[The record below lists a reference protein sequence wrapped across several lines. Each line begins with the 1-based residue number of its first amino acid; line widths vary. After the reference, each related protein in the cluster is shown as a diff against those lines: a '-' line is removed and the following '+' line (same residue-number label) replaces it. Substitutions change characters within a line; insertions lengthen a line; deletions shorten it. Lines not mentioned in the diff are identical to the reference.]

1 MKKQRNLLLATA
13 VAAVLLP
20 QAYAYAQGGALEE
33 IIVTAERRAT
43 TENTTAISMNVLSAE
58 DLASTQTKN
67 IADLQ
72 ASTPNVTINNPGGF
86 NSINIRGIGNSA
98 IQPSIQ
104 VGVAVLQDGLL
115 NAETI
120 TLSNQFL
127 DLGTVEVLRGPQGT
141 FIGTSSTGGAIRL
154 NSVKPS
160 LTDGTKGWVEGVLG
174 TYSDAKVSG
183 AVNLP
188 ISDTWA
194 ARLAFGT
201 EHRNSYFQS
210 LGTAT
215 GPNPTQGFQ
224 RQGSVNDQNAR
235 VSLLWAPNDKL
246 EAVWR
251 TEWNRS
257 DNEGSPAQPNP
268 RTFTNGLGVQTHSRY
283 WNSDTPADPNH
294 DPSILSINLRES
306 QFLGTVERHS
316 LEVNYKFDNDMTFR
330 SMTGFQHSENQY
342 IEDGDGSFASANVA
356 RNDVGPDNNYYSQEF
371 NLISAEGPFN
381 WIVGTSWFYRRTPVN
396 QIVEGYTCGID
407 PFSGAYTAC
416 PNELTSAFYSNTS
429 ALNIGPGLTG
439 PTLPN
444 LTVTNSLTTVR
455 TGGVFGQINWK
466 FTDTLELTAG
476 LRYNV
481 DRNFSEG
488 RYNGSGNRRIF
499 IGTAASPA
507 STAGTLNGVAAF
519 NGNCTPDITGIARYA
534 GVIDYAN
541 SRCTDV
547 GTRPAAW
554 KDENPTWKVGLNW
567 NPDDN
572 NFLYL
577 FYARGYKSGGSQTA
591 QPFVAEEVDD
601 YELGWKGTFLDGRAS
616 LSLGGFYNDY
626 QNIQQSVFLAT
637 SNNAGN
643 AVLNVGKATIQGVEM
658 EFNAKLG
665 GLGIQANAGWV
676 DSELGNIR
684 AIDRTVVPDRLVK
697 ANGAGNDLFQCA
709 AGVTPT
715 TFIPTTG
722 ANAGLPTLTA
732 NSTCADYSNFYVNVS
747 GQSNIY
753 SPELS
758 WGITLDYE
766 FLVGDATLTPRVSF
780 SHTDAQ
786 DVNLLR
792 REEFWQIPERELT
805 NASLTYAKGDWTA
818 QAFVNNVSDKTYIAA
833 IGTGGGLD
841 NNSVVYGAPRTIGI
855 RVRKAF

>member
-1 MKKQRNLLLATA
+1 MKKQSNLLLASA

-120 TLSNQFL
+120 TLGNQFL

-160 LTDGTKGWVEGVLG
+160 LTDGTKGFVEGVIG
-174 TYSDAKVSG
+174 TYSDAKVTG

-210 LGTAT
+210 AGTVT
-215 GPNPTQGFQ
+215 GPVPTQGWN

-235 VSLLWAPNDKL
+235 ISLLWAPNDNL
-246 EAVWR
+246 EAIWR

-257 DNEGSPAQPNP
+257 DNEGSPVQPNP
-268 RTFTNGLGVQTHSRY
+268 RTFTAANGQQVHSRY
-283 WNSDTPADPNH
+283 WNNDAPADPNH
-294 DPSILSINLRES
+294 DPSVLSINSRES
-306 QFLGTVERHS
+306 QFLGTIERHS
-316 LEVNYKFDNDMTFR
+316 LEVNYKFDNDITFR
-330 SMTGFQHSENQY
+330 SQTGFQHSENAY
-342 IEDGDGSFASANVA
+342 NEDGDGSFANASMV

-371 NLISAEGPFN
+371 NLISPEGPLN
-381 WIVGTSWFYRRTPVN
+381 WVVGASWFYRHTPVN
-396 QIVEGYTCGID
+396 QIAETYTCGIN
-407 PFSGAYTAC
+407 PVNGVFTAC
-416 PNELTSAFYSNTS
+416 PTEFFM
-429 ALNIGPGLTG
+429 NIGPGVTG

-444 LTVTNSLTTVR
+444 ITVTNALTTVR
-455 TGGVFGQINWK
+455 TGGVFGQVNWK

-481 DRNFSEG
+481 DRNYSTG
-488 RYNGSGNRRIF
+488 RYNGSGTRRIL
-499 IGTAASPA
+499 IGTAALPA
-507 STAGTLNGVAAF
+507 GGNVPAGATLNGAAAF
-519 NGNCTPDITGIARYA
+519 RGNCTADITAVPRYS
-534 GVIDYAN
+534 GLIDY
-541 SRCTDV
+541 SQSTCIDI
-547 GTRPAAW
+547 GGRPPAW
-554 KDENPTWKVGLNW
+554 KDETPTWKVGLNW

-572 NFLYL
+572 NFLYV

-591 QPFVAEEVDD
+591 QPFVGEQVDD
-601 YELGWKGTFLDGRAS
+601 YEAGWKGTFMDGRAN
-616 LSLGGFYNDY
+616 LSLGAFYNDY
-626 QNIQQSVFLAT
+626 QDIQQQVFLAT
-637 SNNAGN
+637 TNNAGN
-643 AVLNVGKATIQGVEM
+643 AVVNVGKATIQGVEA
-658 EFNAKLG
+658 EFNMKLAG
-665 GLGIQANAGWV
+665 FGIQANAGWV
-676 DSELGNIR
+676 DSELGSIS
-684 AIDRTVVPDRLVK
+684 AIDRTLVPDALVR
-697 ANGAGNDLFQCA
+697 AGGAGADLVQCA
-709 AGVTPT
+709 AGVTPV
-715 TFIPTTG
+715 IVG
-722 ANAGLPTLTA
+722 GVLAAG
-732 NSTCADYSNFYVNVS
+732 STCADYSPYYIGVS
-747 GQSNIY
+747 GLTNIY

-786 DVNLLR
+786 DVNLIR
-792 REEFWQIPERELT
+792 REEFWQIPKRELT
-805 NASLTYAKGDWTA
+805 NASVTYAKGDWTA
-818 QAFVNNVSDKTYIAA
+818 QAFVNNVTDKTYIAA

>member
-1 MKKQRNLLLATA
+1 MKKQTNLLLATA

-20 QAYAYAQGGALEE
+20 QAHAYAQGGALEE

-72 ASTPNVTINNPGGF
+72 TSTPNVTINNPGGF

-120 TLSNQFL
+120 TLGNQFL

-160 LTDGTKGWVEGVLG
+160 LTDGTKGWVEGIVG
-174 TYSDAKVSG
+174 NYSDAKVSG

-215 GPNPTQGFQ
+215 GPQPTQGFQ

-235 VSLLWAPNDKL
+235 ISLLWAPNDNL
-246 EAVWR
+246 EAIWR

-257 DNEGSPAQPNP
+257 DNEGSPVQPNP
-268 RTFTNGLGVQTHSRY
+268 RTFTNVAGNQVNSRY
-283 WNSDTPADPNH
+283 WLNDSPADPNH
-294 DPSILSINLRES
+294 DPSILSINSRET
-306 QFLGTVERHS
+306 QFLGTIERHS
-316 LEVNYKFDNDMTFR
+316 LEVNYKFANDMTLR
-330 SMTGFQHSENQY
+330 SQTGFQHSENAY
-342 IEDGDGSFASANVA
+342 IEDGDGTFANASMV

-381 WIVGTSWFYRRTPVN
+381 WIVGASWFYRHTPLN
-396 QIVEGYTCGID
+396 NIGETYTCGIN
-407 PFSGAYTAC
+407 PVNGVFTAC
-416 PNELTSAFYSNTS
+416 PTEFFA
-429 ALNIGPGLTG
+429 NIGPGVTG
-439 PTLPN
+439 PTLPSI
-444 LTVTNSLTTVR
+444 TITNSETTVR

-466 FTDTLELTAG
+466 FTDTLEFTAG

-481 DRNFSEG
+481 DRNFSTG
-488 RYNGSGNRRIF
+488 RYNGSGTRRIN
-499 IGTAASPA
+499 IGTAALPA
-507 STAGTLNGVAAF
+507 ANSGTLNGVAAVR
-519 NGNCTPDITGIARYA
+519 GNCTPDITGIPRYN
-534 GVIDYAN
+534 GVIDFAN
-541 SRCTDV
+541 STCIDV
-547 GTRPAAW
+547 GARPPAW
-554 KDENPTWKVGLNW
+554 KDETPTWKVGLNW

-591 QPFVAEEVDD
+591 QPFVGEQVDD
-601 YELGWKGTFLDGRAS
+601 YELGWKGTFLDGKAN

-626 QNIQQSVFLAT
+626 QDIQQQVFLAT
-637 SNNAGN
+637 ANNAGN
-643 AVLNVGKATIQGVEM
+643 AVVNVGKATIQGIEA

-676 DSELGNIR
+676 DSELGSIR
-684 AIDRTVVPDRLVK
+684 AIDRTLVPDAAVR
-697 ANGAGNDLFQCA
+697 AGGAGADLVQC
-709 AGVTPT
+709 
-715 TFIPTTG
+715 TG
-722 ANAGLPTLTA
+722 AAPALVGGVLPAG
-732 NSTCADYSNFYVNVS
+732 STCADYTPYYINVA
-747 GQSNIY
+747 GLTNIY

-786 DVNLLR
+786 DVNLIR
-792 REEFWQIPERELT
+792 REAFWEIPERELT

-818 QAFVNNVSDKTYIAA
+818 QAFINNLTDKTYIAA

-841 NNSVVYGAPRTIGI
+841 NNSVVYGAPRTFGI
-855 RVRKAF
+855 RVRKNF